1 MHLNSVLF
9 IWQVGGNEKY
19 HTQKSHS
26 NHTHIKFQQNKAG
39 SKTTKTPEK
48 SGVLKKKRGPDSNR

>member
-48 SGVLKKKRGPDSNR
+48 SGVLKK